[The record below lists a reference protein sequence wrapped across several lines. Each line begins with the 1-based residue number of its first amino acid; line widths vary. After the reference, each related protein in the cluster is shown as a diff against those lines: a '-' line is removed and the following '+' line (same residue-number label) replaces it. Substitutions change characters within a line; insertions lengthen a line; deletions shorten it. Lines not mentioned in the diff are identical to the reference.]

1 MNRSVE
7 IDIFLKWLASI
18 YMNNPTLEISKDTI
32 YDQLRLCRINNNQYE
47 YIENIDI
54 SHVQNNMNSK
64 YRNMNNTNLNIF
76 RTSYF
81 WVFENH
87 GDIKNDEDF
96 KSTIHNSIKMYISVD
111 ENNIEYVAD
120 QIFEFMI
127 QNNIVTQSKISKRM
141 RNDALVLRVATI
153 EDAKK
158 ISDFVNNRLNYTSK
172 NNPNPFLYNEGK
184 VSIAADGV
192 LSFNST
198 ISNIMAGY
206 FYNRRNNN
214 MLEYVGYNDFLS
226 YLNYEYRQNFGI
238 SDENYIGAI
247 NQLKNGEYVDR
258 YYYEVGIYHML
269 KNNLNGNLKSID
281 SFSEVQNVRTLE
293 RVFGKSNQDL
303 DNQNYEYEPTENM
316 DNDSNTLY
324 ITNVNYDLANYYVLL
339 NMMLNYYNLEDTHH
353 IFNRYIETGDI
364 ARFTRRDVNGESI
377 RSFASKNFNPQKLY
391 DAMNN
396 ALWVSLVNAFRK
408 TYEKYNYDH
417 AMLAVKKIL
426 LEDNYNSFTNDDNV
440 RRTLKMSG
448 PLNNLKYIIY
458 KKVTDAG
465 YEYTVENA
473 FGYLFNEMNG
483 NKNTV
488 GTNTIG
494 VH

>member
-7 IDIFLKWLASI
+7 IDIFLKWLSSI
-18 YMNNPTLEISKDTI
+18 YMNNPNLEITNDTI

-64 YRNMNNTNLNIF
+64 YRNMNDDKLNIF

-96 KSTIHNSIKMYISVD
+96 KSAINNSIKMYISVD
-111 ENNIEYVAD
+111 ENSIEYVAD
-120 QIFEFMI
+120 QIFEFMR
-127 QNNIVTQSKISKRM
+127 QNNIVTQSKISKKM

-158 ISDFVNNRLNYTSK
+158 ISDFVNNKLNYISK
-172 NNPNPFLYNEGK
+172 NKPNPFLYNEGK

-206 FYNRRNNN
+206 IYNRRNNN
-214 MLEYVGYNDFLS
+214 MLEYVGYNDFLN

-238 SDENYIGAI
+238 SDENYINVI

-258 YYYEVGIYHML
+258 YHYEIGIYHML
-269 KNNLNGNLKSID
+269 KNNLNGNINSID
-281 SFSEVQNVRTLE
+281 AFSEVQNQRTLE
-293 RVFGKSNQDL
+293 RVFGKKNEVESTQI
-303 DNQNYEYEPTENM
+303 YEPTENM

-324 ITNVNYDLANYYVLL
+324 ITNINYDFANYYVLL
-339 NMMLNYYNLEDTHH
+339 NMMLNYYSLEDTHH
-353 IFNRYIETGDI
+353 IFCRYIETGDI
-364 ARFTRRDVNGESI
+364 ARFTRREVNGESI
-377 RSFASKNFNPQKLY
+377 RNFVSRSFNPKKLY
-391 DAMNN
+391 DVMNN
-396 ALWVSLVNAFRK
+396 ALWINLVNAFRK

-417 AMLAVKKIL
+417 AMMALKKLL

-458 KKVTDAG
+458 EKVTKSG
-465 YEYTVENA
+465 NEYTVESA
-473 FGYLFNEMNG
+473 FSYIFNEMNG
-483 NKNTV
+483 NNQTV
-488 GTNTIG
+488 GTSTFG